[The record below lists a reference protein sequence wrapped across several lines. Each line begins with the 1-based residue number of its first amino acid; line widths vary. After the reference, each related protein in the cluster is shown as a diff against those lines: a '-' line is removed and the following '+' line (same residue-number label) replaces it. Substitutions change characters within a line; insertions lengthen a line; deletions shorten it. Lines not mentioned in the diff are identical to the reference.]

1 MLAAARK
8 NQQRDASKLLSYNY
22 DEILRLLH
30 WRLPRHAPF
39 NWHYRQWRSPI
50 CVPAVAVAI
59 GVGVRDCDCDCRSVS
74 YDKVAR
80 LKMSSDTQMRQS
92 PSSKKEQQQQQIL
105 QINAKN

>member
-8 NQQRDASKLLSYNY
+8 NQRRDASKLLSYNY
-22 DEILRLLH
+22 DELLRLPH
-30 WRLPRHAPF
+30 HAPF

-50 CVPAVAVAI
+50 CVSAVAV

-92 PSSKKEQQQQQIL
+92 QAQK
-105 QINAKN
+105 